1 MELELKDLEPLLT
14 TIQSKYGYDFSGY
27 ATASLLRRTNR
38 FIINKHIKNM
48 AELEYKVLNSDIFF
62 ENFLQ
67 ELTVNVTELFRDP
80 AFFKALHTDV
90 VPGLKTFP
98 HIKIWDAGCS
108 TGEELYS
115 LAIMLQEEELYRK
128 TKLYATDI
136 NQKVLWQAKEGI
148 YPIAL
153 MRDYTNSYFAAG
165 GKKSLSDYYTARY
178 ERAVFDESLK
188 KNVVFSV
195 HNLAADGSFNEF
207 NLIVCRNV
215 LIYFKKE
222 LQDKVIKLFLDSLC
236 MFGYLALGNKESLLL
251 SAYQDCFEVVNRKEK
266 IYRRIK

>member
-1 MELELKDLEPLLT
+1 MELELKDLEPLLK
-14 TIQSKYGYDFSGY
+14 TIQENYGYDFSGY

-38 FIINKHIKNM
+38 FLINKRISNI
-48 AELEYKVLNSDIFF
+48 AELEYKVLNSEMFF
-62 ENFLQ
+62 EHFMQ

-80 AFFKALHTDV
+80 SFFQAMRSLV
-90 VPGLKTFP
+90 LPGLKTFP
-98 HIKIWDAGCS
+98 HLKIWDAGCS

-115 LAIMLQEEELYRK
+115 LAIMLQEESLYRK
-128 TKLYATDI
+128 SKIYATDI
-136 NQKVLWQAKEGI
+136 NQKVLQQAREGI
-148 YPIAL
+148 YPISL
-153 MRDYTNSYFAAG
+153 MRDYSNSYFAAG
-165 GKKSLSDYYTARY
+165 GKRSLSDYYTARY

-222 LQDKVIKLFLDSLC
+222 LQDRVIKLFLDSLC
-236 MFGYLALGNKESLLL
+236 MFGYLALGSKESLLL
-251 SAYQDCFEVVNRKEK
+251 SSYQDRFEVVDKKEK